1 MLSATEPGWSAAD
14 YDFADDVEACG
25 VQCCACGEWMYVTSA
40 EYDDLEQEWIC
51 DECLDVIEALGDEM
65 AEVGTSA

>member
-1 MLSATEPGWSAAD
+1 MLTATEPGWSAAD

-25 VQCCACGEWMYVTSA
+25 VKCCACGEWVYATSA

-51 DECLDVIEALGDEM
+51 DDCLDAIETLGDEP
-65 AEVGTSA
+65 AANPAS

>member
-1 MLSATEPGWSAAD
+1 MLTATEPGWSAAD

-25 VQCCACGEWMYVTSA
+25 VKCCACGEWVYATSA

-51 DECLDVIEALGDEM
+51 DDCLYGRNDEDDEDEGEVM
-65 AEVGTSA
+65 A